1 MTVAELRALL
11 ANAPDDAPV
20 VAVYEA
26 NCCTSD
32 DLGVALIDGQ
42 FIINCDGPGFL

>member
-26 NCCTSD
+26 NCCKSD
-32 DLGVALIDGQ
+32 TLGVAVIDGQ
-42 FIINCDGPGFL
+42 LVINCDGPDYL